1 MWDLIIDEEEKYSFE
16 VITNFDQIKI
26 NQQFKQSLN
35 DTGIEE
41 TQIDFM
47 INRYGTDSF
56 ASNDRFNSA
65 VVFESHKEVSEIE

>member
-41 TQIDFM
+41 T
-47 INRYGTDSF
+47 
-56 ASNDRFNSA
+56 
-65 VVFESHKEVSEIE
+65 